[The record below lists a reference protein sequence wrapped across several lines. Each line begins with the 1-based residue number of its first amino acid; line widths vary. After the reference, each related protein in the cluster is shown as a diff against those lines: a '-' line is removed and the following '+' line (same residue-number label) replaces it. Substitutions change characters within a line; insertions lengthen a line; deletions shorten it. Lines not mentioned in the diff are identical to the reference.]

1 MIYVEKKTTS
11 DLSDFQPVRIRA
23 EHSAIM
29 ERRSQKQ
36 ETFASS
42 LTAAPG
48 AIMAGAMTA
57 AFLSQQQ
64 RSGRLEGK
72 LLSIRTLLLHLL

>member
-36 ETFASS
+36 DTFASS
-42 LTAAPG
+42 LTTAPG
-48 AIMAGAMTA
+48 AIMAGAMTEA
-57 AFLSQQQ
+57 LSEQQ

-72 LLSIRTLLLHLL
+72 LLSTRTLLLHLF